1 MVKRVLHIVNNKMGY
16 GGIETLLMNIY
27 RNIDTTKIQFD
38 FAVTSR
44 EPGEYD
50 KEIIKRGGKIF
61 YIPSRRESLKNYK
74 KNWDDFFYKY
84 QKEFNAIH
92 MHVSSLTDI
101 TPLKIAKKYNI
112 KNRFIHS
119 HNTYQKGIIHNILNK
134 IHRLNVKKYAT
145 NLFACSSEAGRYCFG
160 NKKFEVIKNGIDSKK
175 YIYNVETR
183 NEIRKMLNIPEEV
196 FAFVHVGRF
205 SEQKNHTFLIDIF
218 KEIYNRNQDARLFL
232 VGDGGLKESIE
243 TKVRELQL
251 QDKVIFL
258 GKRDNVNEILQAM
271 DAFLLPSLHE
281 GLPVVGIEAQAAG
294 LPIYISDTVSPEV
307 KITDLVTFY
316 PLQESPENWAK
327 NILDTIE
334 TKKRINTQS
343 QIIQAGYD
351 IVNTAKILEQ
361 YYKE

>member
-1 MVKRVLHIVNNKMGY
+1 MVKRVLQIVNNKMGY

-27 RNIDTTKIQFD
+27 RNIDTSKIQFD
-38 FAVTSR
+38 FIVTS
-44 EPGEYD
+44 EEKGEYD
-50 KEIIKRGGKIF
+50 DEILKKGGKI
-61 YIPSRRESLKNYK
+61 YHIPSRRKSLSNYK
-74 KNWDDFFYKY
+74 KNWNEFFKENSNKY
-84 QKEFNAIH
+84 NTIH

-101 TPLKIAKKYNI
+101 TPLQIAKKYNI

-119 HNTYQKGIIHNILNK
+119 HNTYQKGILHNILNV
-134 IHRLNVKKYAT
+134 IHRLSISAYAT
-145 NLFACSSEAGRYCFG
+145 RLFACSYDAGKYCFG
-160 NKKFEVIKNGIDSKK
+160 NKKFEIIKNGIDSKK
-175 YIYNVETR
+175 YIYNIETR

-196 FAFVHVGRF
+196 LAFVHVGRF

-218 KEIYNRNQDARLFL
+218 KEIYDRNQDARLFL
-232 VGDGGLKESIE
+232 VGDGGLKGAIE
-243 TKVRELQL
+243 NKVKDLQL

-258 GKRDNVNEILQAM
+258 GTRDNVNEILQAM

-316 PLQESPENWAK
+316 PLQEYSQNWAK

-334 TKKRINTQS
+334 TKKRINTQP

>member
-1 MVKRVLHIVNNKMGY
+1 MKRVLHVVHKMGY
-16 GGIETLLMNIY
+16 GGIETLIMNIY
-27 RNIDTTKIQFD
+27 RNIDRNKIQFD
-38 FAVTSR
+38 FATNT
-44 EPGEYD
+44 EEKGEYEE
-50 KEIIKRGGKIF
+50 EIEELGGKI
-61 YIPSRRESLKNYK
+61 YRLPKRRNHLLYYK
-74 KNWDDFFYKY
+74 KAWNQFFAEHQGEYT
-84 QKEFNAIH
+84 AIH

-101 TPLKIAKKYNI
+101 QPLVSAKKYGV

-119 HNTYQKGIIHNILNK
+119 HNTFQKGTLHNILNRV
-134 IHRLNVKKYAT
+134 HRVYIRKYAT
-145 NLFACSSEAGRYCFG
+145 RLLACSTEAGKYCFG

-175 YIYNVETR
+175 YIYNIETR

-196 FAFVHVGRF
+196 LAFVHVGRF

-218 KEIYNRNQDARLFL
+218 KEIYDRNQDARLFL
-232 VGDGGLKESIE
+232 VGDGGLKGAIE
-243 TKVRELQL
+243 NKVKDLQL

-258 GKRDNVNEILQAM
+258 GTRDNVNEILQAM

-316 PLQESPENWAK
+316 PLQEYSQNWAK

-334 TKKRINTQS
+334 TKKRINTQP